1 MKSNTQIIASVFL
14 VIAATANAA
23 DLETTV
29 ELCNGCHGD
38 NGVSEWND
46 MPSIA
51 GIDEFAHSEALFVYR
66 DIARPCAESDF
77 RQGDTDRDA
86 TNMCDVVRDMSD
98 EEIEEIAAHYAA
110 LPFVPAEQEFD
121 SALAA
126 TGESVHVRECSRCH
140 TDGGSNPEDAASIL
154 AGQWRGYLERTF
166 ADYAAGE
173 RDQPAAMKQNM
184 DELSAD
190 DIEVLLQYYAS
201 QQ

>member
-1 MKSNTQIIASVFL
+1 MKSNVRIIAPVFL
-14 VIAATANAA
+14 FIAATADAA
-23 DLETTV
+23 DLQATV
-29 ELCNGCHGD
+29 EMCNGCHGD
-38 NGVSEWND
+38 NGVSQWND

-66 DIARPCAESDF
+66 DAARPCAQSDF
-77 RQGDTDRDA
+77 RQGDTGRAA
-86 TNMCDVVRDMSD
+86 TNMCDVVKDMSD
-98 EEIEEIAAHYAA
+98 EDIEEIAGHYAA
-110 LPFVPAEQEFD
+110 LPFVPAKQEFD

-126 TGESVHVRECSRCH
+126 TGADVHNRGCNRCH

-173 RDQPAAMKQNM
+173 RDQPAAMKQNV